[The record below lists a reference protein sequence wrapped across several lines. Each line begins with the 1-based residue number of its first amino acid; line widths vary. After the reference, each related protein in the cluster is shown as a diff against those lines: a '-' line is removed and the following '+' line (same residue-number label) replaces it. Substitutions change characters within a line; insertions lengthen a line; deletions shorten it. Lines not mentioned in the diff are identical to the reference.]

1 MTTQEFEIFALRCR
15 ASMLTTARSL
25 LHSDDEAED
34 VVQEVL
40 LKLFTIRDRIDV
52 DSRPDALAQVAV
64 KHAAINVLRSAK
76 RHSMVEFKPEM
87 AVDVGEEVS
96 HTEMLASVLEIIDTL
111 PSKQQI
117 VLRLK
122 HIESMEVEDIA
133 RVAQMSIDAVYQN
146 LSRARR
152 SILQKFIDQRR

>member
-1 MTTQEFEIFALRCR
+1 
-15 ASMLTTARSL
+15 
-25 LHSDDEAED
+25 
-34 VVQEVL
+34 
-40 LKLFTIRDRIDV
+40 
-52 DSRPDALAQVAV
+52 
-64 KHAAINVLRSAK
+64 
-76 RHSMVEFKPEM
+76 MVEFKPEM

>member
-1 MTTQEFEIFALRCR
+1 
-15 ASMLTTARSL
+15 MLTTARSL

-40 LKLFTIRDRIDV
+40 LKLFTIRDRIDA

-64 KHAAINVLRSAK
+64 KHAAINVLRSAN
-76 RHSMVEFKPEM
+76 RRSMVEFKPEM